1 MLLDTEFQVSE
12 TPCLEGHL
20 CFSYL
25 KLLGVFFVVNDA
37 Y

>member
-1 MLLDTEFQVSE
+1 MLLDTEFQVSR